1 MIQSVETHATLAEA
15 QRVVSIVSEALE
27 QDAQGRIAILV
38 TARSHADVIARELSL
53 ARIDFQAVEIER
65 LRERPVVQD
74 LIALT
79 RALVHLADRTAW
91 LAVLR
96 APWCGASLADL
107 HELSADASRTI
118 DEALH
123 EALGV

>member
-1 MIQSVETHATLAEA
+1 MRRAEA
-15 QRVVSIVSEALE
+15 ARIV
-27 QDAQGRIAILV
+27 AIVREV
-38 TARSHADVIARELSL
+38 TASAMRRVASRCSSPRARTSMRLRSQLTSAGIE
-53 ARIDFQAVEIER
+53 FQAVEIEQ

-96 APWCGASLADL
+96 APWCGLTLADL
-107 HELSADASRTI
+107 HAPVRTSAFRR
-118 DEALH
+118 
-123 EALGV
+123 